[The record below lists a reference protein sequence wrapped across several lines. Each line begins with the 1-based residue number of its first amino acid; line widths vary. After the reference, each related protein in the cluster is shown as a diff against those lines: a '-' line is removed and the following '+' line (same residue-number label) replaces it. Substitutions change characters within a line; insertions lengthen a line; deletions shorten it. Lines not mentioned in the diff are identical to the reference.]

1 MAKNNGHQNFTWSLG
16 IPDPPPSYLGNIR
29 KNAIFIATL
38 TIATK
43 GFSENLKIGITD
55 KEYDTDLVSP
65 FELIPFRL
73 IRALLPNVWS
83 GLITRC

>member
-1 MAKNNGHQNFTWSLG
+1 MATKISHKIYEYLT
-16 IPDPPPSYLGNIR
+16 PPLFLGNIP

>member
-1 MAKNNGHQNFTWSLG
+1 MATKISHKVYEYLT
-16 IPDPPPSYLGNIR
+16 PPPPSYLGNIP

-65 FELIPFRL
+65 L
-73 IRALLPNVWS
+73 S
-83 GLITRC
+83 